1 MAAATEPCPSD
12 AQLAALIDGSAS
24 MAQARVLR
32 SHLDHCESCT
42 ELIAHLV
49 RGTAPAAAPAA
60 LLAPG
65 TRVGRYVVRA
75 VIGAGAMGV
84 VYRAHDPEL
93 QRELAI
99 KLVRP
104 RATEA
109 DALME
114 RLRRESRAL
123 ARLRDPNVI
132 AVHDIG
138 VLPTT
143 RADQAPQIFIAMEY
157 VDGTT
162 LRRWLETPR
171 SWRAIVTV
179 FVQAGRGLAAAH
191 RAGLVHRD
199 FKPDNVLV
207 GRDGRAQV
215 TDFGLARAHGD
226 DRSDE
231 RDHPGALAHSDAAVP
246 GSGAS
251 TLTQTGARVGTPLYM
266 APEQIEGAEIG
277 PAADQFAFA
286 VSLFEAIARE
296 RPFAGATIAA
306 LFDNVLAGN
315 LRAVRW
321 RAPRYLLQA
330 LQRALA
336 VDPRARHRDMDA
348 LLAAL
353 QHDVRPRRL
362 ALATAALAATSLGG
376 WAWLQHAE
384 RESTRARCGRE
395 ASLDAWSNE
404 RREAVAAAMGDAT
417 DYGADV
423 FERVA
428 PRLDAWAQ
436 QYRALRE
443 ASCLH
448 DELEHADAAKTRA
461 MARRCYDD
469 HASDVAHVVERF
481 EHPDAQLLA
490 RAMQLVT
497 ELPPASECDDPRWLE
512 RHVAPMLA
520 GDDPGGRAALQRE
533 LDRAKTA
540 FDAGAYDDAA
550 AAIEALQA
558 HADGIDDLALRAAIA
573 LQRALV
579 VRVQRDA
586 ATAEQATTEAF
597 HLALRA
603 HDDEHAARAAIELLE
618 LTGVGLADASKSQ
631 HWAALAASTLSRI
644 DPPPPR
650 LEVLRLRNLG
660 LVAARHRRLL
670 EAKTYFELG
679 LDYARR
685 ELGESSPHVVSL
697 LSNVASNAMARGELT
712 DGIARLREV
721 VARREADLGPRHPT
735 LAGPLVNLGN
745 ALQMVSDHDGA
756 LQSYARA
763 EALCRAQSLPQLAA
777 LLSNRAHVHLLRG
790 DTAAAMRDMQEA
802 LTLDLQRHPPEHP
815 DVVEARYSLARVA
828 LDRGELALA
837 RSELDTAL
845 GAVPEARDRALYV
858 RIALELARL
867 ERLEGHADAALTRL
881 DGIAA
886 GVAEAAPELGLRFAR
901 TRAETLHALDR
912 NDEAI
917 AALEHATA
925 TMDSSDAVESV
936 AALRALAQLLE
947 PRDRARAEAVRQ
959 RADAVAGTA
968 GGH

>member
-1 MAAATEPCPSD
+1 MVAASQPCPSD
-12 AQLAALIDGSAS
+12 AQLAALVDGSAS
-24 MAQARVLR
+24 AVEARRLR

-42 ELIAHLV
+42 ELVAHLV
-49 RGTAPAAAPAA
+49 RGTAPVAAPPT
-60 LLAPG
+60 LLEPG
-65 TRVGRYVVRA
+65 ARVGRYVVRA
-75 VIGAGAMGV
+75 VLGAGAMGV

-93 QRELAI
+93 QRELAL

-104 RATEA
+104 RAIEA

-123 ARLRDPNVI
+123 ARLRDPHVI

-138 VLPTT
+138 VLPAA
-143 RADQAPQIFIAMEY
+143 RADRAPQIFIAMEY

-162 LRRWLETPR
+162 LRRWLERPR
-171 SWRAIVTV
+171 PWREVVAM

-207 GRDGRAQV
+207 GHDGRAQV
-215 TDFGLARAHGD
+215 TDFGLARALD
-226 DRSDE
+226 DVPSGTRELEQARALDVDTPSG
-231 RDHPGALAHSDAAVP
+231 GAA
-246 GSGAS
+246 

-266 APEQIEGAEIG
+266 APEQIEGAEVG

-286 VSLFEAIARE
+286 VSLFEALGRQ
-296 RPFAGATIAA
+296 RPFAGATVAA

-315 LRAVRW
+315 LRSVRW
-321 RAPRYLLQA
+321 PAPGYLLRA

-348 LLAAL
+348 LIVAL
-353 QHDVRPRRL
+353 QRDVRPRRL
-362 ALATAALAATSLGG
+362 ALASLALAATTVGA
-376 WAWLQHAE
+376 WAWSSHAA
-384 RESTRARCGRE
+384 REAARAACGRE
-395 ASLDAWSNE
+395 AVLAAWSPD
-404 RREAVAAAMGDAT
+404 RRDAVAAAMAEAT
-417 DYGADV
+417 DYGGDV
-423 FERVA
+423 FERIA

-436 QYRALRE
+436 QYRSLRE
-443 ASCLH
+443 AACLH
-448 DELEHADAAKTRA
+448 AELEPTATPQTRA
-461 MARRCYDD
+461 LAQRCYDD
-469 HASDVAHVVERF
+469 HASDVAHVVDRLER
-481 EHPDAQLLA
+481 PDAQLLA
-490 RAMQLVT
+490 RATQLVT
-497 ELPPASECDDPRWLE
+497 ELAPASECDDPRWLE
-512 RHVAPMLA
+512 QHVAPLLE
-520 GDDPGGRAALQRE
+520 GDDAAARAELRRE

-550 AAIEALQA
+550 AAIEALYA
-558 HADGIDDLALRAAIA
+558 RVDDSEDLALRAAVA

-579 VRVQRDA
+579 LRVQRDA

-597 HLALRA
+597 HLAMRA
-603 HDDEHAARAAIELLE
+603 RDDEHAARAAIELLE
-618 LTGVGLADASKSQ
+618 LTGVGLADATKSE
-631 HWAALAASTLSRI
+631 HWAALAASTLSRM

-650 LEVLRLRNLG
+650 LEVMRLRNLG

-670 EAKTYFELG
+670 EARTYFALG

-697 LSNVASNAMARGELT
+697 LSNVASNAMARGELD

-735 LAGPLVNLGN
+735 LAGPLINLGN
-745 ALQMVSDHDGA
+745 ALQMVSDHEGA

-790 DTAAAMRDMQEA
+790 DTAAALRDMQEA
-802 LTLDLQRHPPEHP
+802 LALDLERHPPDHP
-815 DVVEARYSLARVA
+815 DVIEARYSLARVA

-837 RSELDTAL
+837 RPQLDTAL
-845 GAVPEARDRALYV
+845 AAVPEARDRALHL
-858 RIALELARL
+858 RIALELGRL
-867 ERLEGHADAALTRL
+867 ERLEGDAAAALTRL

-886 GVAEAAPELGLRFAR
+886 GIAAAAPDLSLRLAR
-901 TRAETLHALDR
+901 LRAESLHALARD
-912 NDEAI
+912 DEAI
-917 AALEHATA
+917 AALAAATA
-925 TMDSSDAVESV
+925 TPDGGDAVESV
-936 AALRALAQLLE
+936 AALRLLAQLVE
-947 PRDRARAEAVRQ
+947 PRDGDRARGLRQ
-959 RADAVAGTA
+959 RADAIAGTA